1 MIDRFRGFV
10 LFQLTLKFA
19 KDANHCRDFMVRTM
33 RWSEPKTLKMILI
46 FYDDKIFPV
55 IPLKFHLFNK
65 IPLVYLEAKR
75 KYNTW
80 ALGDMEFILSHS
92 I

>member
-1 MIDRFRGFV
+1 MIDRFPGFV

-19 KDANHCRDFMVRTM
+19 KDAKRCRDFMVRTLE
-33 RWSEPKTLKMILI
+33 RSEAKTLKMILV
-46 FYDDKIFPV
+46 FHDDKIFPV

-65 IPLVYLEAKR
+65 IPLVYFGAKR

-80 ALGDMEFILSHS
+80 ALGDMDFILSHS